1 MNIHQEINLKLWKIS
16 AESKEVKIPQTWK
29 PDKTTDYSEKLRS
42 FAAVSVI
49 LSQLFKSIHS
59 VIAYLTLWG
68 LTIVKSGFRKDIF

>member
-16 AESKEVKIPQTWK
+16 AESKAIKIPQTWK

-49 LSQLFKSIHS
+49 LSQLFKSIHPFS
-59 VIAYLTLWG
+59 HCIPN
-68 LTIVKSGFRKDIF
+68 IVGFDNS